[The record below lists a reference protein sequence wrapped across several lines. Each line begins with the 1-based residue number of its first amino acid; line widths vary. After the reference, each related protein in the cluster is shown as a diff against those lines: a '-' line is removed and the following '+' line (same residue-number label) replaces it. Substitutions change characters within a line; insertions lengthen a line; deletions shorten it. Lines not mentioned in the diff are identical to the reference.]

1 MSDLLVKKC
10 IPCSI
15 GTDPLNADEIE
26 VLIKELKDGWKAI
39 DNHHIEK
46 TYKFKDFRQAL
57 DFTNKVGELSE
68 SEGHHPNI
76 HLSWGRVQIKIWT
89 HKIDGLHE
97 NDFILAAKIDEL

>member
-26 VLIKELKDGWKAI
+26 VFIKELKDGWKAI

-46 TYKFKDFRQAL
+46 DLQ
-57 DFTNKVGELSE
+57 
-68 SEGHHPNI
+68 
-76 HLSWGRVQIKIWT
+76 VQ
-89 HKIDGLHE
+89 
-97 NDFILAAKIDEL
+97 